1 MPPPPFC
8 TGYHRAPFTSLVADV
23 PGADVFPAES
33 FRLEWG
39 PIFHR
44 GRLDGTARV
53 LILGQDPGA
62 SEAIARRI
70 LVGQAGQRVQG
81 LVKKLGLVHEYV
93 ALNAFV
99 YSVYGQHA
107 ADAFRED
114 ENIAAYRNRWL
125 DAVLRGSRVDAVIA
139 FGRSADVAFRLWKEH
154 AGDAADGLLFEK
166 LLHPTFPDAAAGGD
180 EAKQAELTKELLDDW
195 NDSLGRLVPHM
206 HGQGAQFEPYGDALQ
221 PQDLPSIPPHDLP
234 AGIPAW
240 MRSPEGWAQRT
251 GADAKT
257 KRRTITVTIPASF
270 EVG

>member
-8 TGYHRAPFTSLVADV
+8 TGYHRQPFTSLCADV
-23 PGADVFPAES
+23 PGKEVFPAKD

-70 LVGQAGQRVQG
+70 LVGAAGQRVQG
-81 LVKKLGLVHEYV
+81 LVGKLGLVHEYV
-93 ALNAFV
+93 LLNAFV

-107 ADAFRED
+107 ADAHRED
-114 ENIAAYRNRWL
+114 ERIADYRNRWL
-125 DAVLRGSRVDAVIA
+125 DAVLRGGRIEAVIA
-139 FGRSADVAFRLWKEH
+139 FGRSAAVAFGMWREH
-154 AGDAADGLLFEK
+154 AGDAAQDILFER
-166 LLHPTFPDAAAGGD
+166 LLHPTFPDAAAAGD
-180 EAKQAELTKELLDDW
+180 EEKRIELTRELLADW
-195 NDSLGRLVPHM
+195 NDALERLHPRIA
-206 HGQGAQFEPYGDALQ
+206 GAGAQLEPYGEAFT
-221 PQDLPSIPPHDLP
+221 PADLPSIPPHDLP
-234 AGIPAW
+234 PGIPAW

-251 GADAKT
+251 GSSAKV

-270 EVG
+270 PVG